1 MTAHWSDV
9 LVRMGA
15 SDFVARWARTQPD
28 LATAWAACP
37 EVDWMLWV
45 VEHTDRD
52 PRHVAIWLC
61 ACAMVDRVLVH
72 VPSGEERPHNAVE
85 ARRAWCRGEV
95 SDQGLLRAHRDALDS
110 YPRTAYAAEASRAA
124 AARAVEAAAAVA
136 YPYYRSYLSAS
147 ARAAEA
153 VADADRATNPIYYP
167 GSRYVAYDAERRVQ
181 LRLIREMVPMPSLEV
196 IS

>member
-124 AARAVEAAAAVA
+124 RHAVANDARGDDRAGLTEGLFQIVFCRAVGNAAHV
-136 YPYYRSYLSAS
+136 
-147 ARAAEA
+147 E
-153 VADADRATNPIYYP
+153 I
-167 GSRYVAYDAERRVQ
+167 
-181 LRLIREMVPMPSLEV
+181 VPLY
-196 IS
+196 